1 MSSIARTAAT
11 GGDLDPDFLQWST
24 SLPVD
29 RRLLEVDCRGS
40 VAHVRGLEAA
50 GLVSADE
57 ARTLTEA
64 LQALP
69 GKVERGEVTLR
80 EDEEDVHMAIEAWLR
95 DEVGDVA
102 AKLHTGR
109 SRNDQVATD
118 LKLWCRDAVTRIE
131 AGIDAVLAA
140 AAGWIE
146 RHGEVALPSYT
157 HRQVAIPVLGRI
169 WMEGALSLGLRRDRA
184 LLAAVR
190 EELARSPLGAG
201 AIGGTTLPI
210 DTSITA
216 AALGFQAG
224 PQNPIDAVGQ
234 RDHALTLLFVCA
246 RIGLHIARISTD
258 VIELSSDGLV
268 HLGGAI
274 AGGSS
279 MMPHKRNPD
288 LFELLR
294 GQSALRRGELLALMG
309 TFAGLGSGY
318 HRDLQ
323 QDKEIVFRAVDGTLD
338 VMRMMALALSH
349 FEPVEDACLAALAK
363 GDAIATDLCEALV
376 AAGRPFREAYG
387 EVGALVVG
395 QRAVG
400 KRLVDLTAEDLQGLG
415 LTADVLARLNLRE
428 SARRRAAR
436 FS

>member
-11 GGDLDPDFLQWST
+11 GGDLDPDFLEWST

-29 RRLLEVDCRGS
+29 CRLLEVDCRGS
-40 VAHVRGLEAA
+40 VAHVAGLKAA

-57 ARTLTEA
+57 ARILTDA
-64 LQALP
+64 LQSLP

-80 EDEEDVHMAIEAWLR
+80 KDEEDVHMAIEAWLR
-95 DEVGDVA
+95 EEVGDVS

-118 LKLWCRDAVTRIE
+118 LKLWCRDAVTRVE
-131 AGIDAVLAA
+131 AAIDAVLERADAWAA
-140 AAGWIE
+140 L
-146 RHGEVALPSYT
+146 HGEVAMPSYT

-169 WMEGALSLGLRRDRA
+169 WIEGALSIGLRRDRA
-184 LLAAVR
+184 LLAMVR

-210 DTSITA
+210 DTSVTA
-216 AALGFQAG
+216 AALDFSGG
-224 PQNPIDAVGQ
+224 PTNPLDAVGE
-234 RDHALTLLFVCA
+234 RDHAITLLFVCA

-268 HLGGAI
+268 KLGGAI

-294 GQSALRRGELLALMG
+294 GQAALRRGELLSLMG
-309 TFAGLGSGY
+309 TFQGLGSGY

-323 QDKEIVFRAVDGTLD
+323 QDKEIVFRGVDGTLD
-338 VMRMMALALSH
+338 VLRMMTIALQH

-387 EVGALVVG
+387 EVGALVVR
-395 QRAVG
+395 QREAG
-400 KRLVDLTAEDLQGLG
+400 KRLVDLTAEDLSKIGLSG
-415 LTADVLARLNLRE
+415 EVLAQLNLKE

-436 FS
+436 FA

>member
-29 RRLLEVDCRGS
+29 RRLLAVDCQGS
-40 VAHVRGLEAA
+40 IAHVKGLEAA

-64 LQALP
+64 LRSLP
-69 GKVERGEVTLR
+69 GKVERGEVALK
-80 EDEEDVHMAIEAWLR
+80 EDEEDVHMAVEAWLSA
-95 DEVGDVA
+95 EVGEVA

-118 LKLWCRDAVTRIE
+118 LKLWCRDAVGRVE
-131 AGIDAVLAA
+131 AGIDAVLEQANA
-140 AAGWIE
+140 WAE
-146 RHGEVALPSYT
+146 RYGEVPMPSYT

-169 WMEGALSLGLRRDRA
+169 WMEGSLSLGLTRDRA
-184 LLAAVR
+184 LLAVVR
-190 EELARSPLGAG
+190 DELSRSPLGAG

-216 AALGFQAG
+216 AALGFSAG

-246 RIGLHIARISTD
+246 RIGLHVARLSTD

-268 HLGGAI
+268 KLGGAI

-338 VMRMMALALSH
+338 VLRMTALALRH
-349 FEPVEDACLAALAK
+349 FEPIEDACLAALAK

-376 AAGRPFREAYG
+376 AAGRPFRQAYG
-387 EVGALVVG
+387 EVGALVVR
-395 QRAVG
+395 QRQAG
-400 KRLVDLTAEDLQGLG
+400 KRLVDLTAEDLSALG
-415 LTADVLARLNLRE
+415 LSADVLAQLNLKE

-436 FS
+436 FA